1 MKLRTEEPWMPA
13 PAYGRSLQGLTV
25 NLLVQHIENSPAFQ
39 QDVLGVSLT
48 HDMTG
53 LCNR

>member
-1 MKLRTEEPWMPA
+1 MPQAATIKSLPRAFRMMKI
-13 PAYGRSLQGLTV
+13 LQA
-25 NLLVQHIENSPAFQ
+25 Q
-39 QDVLGVSLT
+39 VSLT

>member
-1 MKLRTEEPWMPA
+1 MRID
-13 PAYGRSLQGLTV
+13 RIDHFVLTV
-25 NLLVQHIENSPAFQ
+25 TSI
-39 QDVLGVSLT
+39 VSLT

>member
-1 MKLRTEEPWMPA
+1 MVAGAAEVTIVR
-13 PAYGRSLQGLTV
+13 RSLLFAMGRADAL
-25 NLLVQHIENSPAFQ
+25 
-39 QDVLGVSLT
+39 SLT